1 MDLCI
6 IFLSIGFE
14 SLQQMLLIQ
23 TCFHWWGKDI
33 IEECTHGLDRI
44 GLPDAK
50 QDGSPASRLKPEAK
64 RLTINNYLE
73 DPMNLKGKSAAAIS
87 RSVAVFC
94 LVAFMLFALKGNSQ
108 VAGTGTIQGTVADS
122 SGAVVPGAS
131 ITLTEVSTQTKH
143 RTVSDSSGIYIF
155 PNIPITTY
163 DLVVSAKGFETYEQ
177 TGIVLEVG
185 SSIAINPTLKVG
197 VADVKVEVHA
207 EGLALQTEDVSFKQ
221 TIDSQDVTEMPLNG
235 RLLTS
240 LLLLTGGST
249 SANCGDC
256 GNNSK
261 FPYQSQ
267 AYQIAGGGGNT
278 TLFRLDG
285 GDSNDY
291 QTGNNL
297 DLPFPDAIAQF
308 SEESAA
314 LGAVGGMHSGG
325 FVNIVTK
332 SGTNSYHGDAFEFI
346 RNNFIDATNFFS
358 SSKDILHEN
367 QFGGTFGGKVIR
379 DKFFLFAGYQRE
391 EDAQSTT
398 SSPQYVP
405 TAANMTGDF
414 SASNPL
420 TGNATNTICGV
431 PNQYKGQLCDPLTGV
446 PVPGN
451 NYNNP
456 GAPTFVKDPAAVA
469 LYPHLPAPTPTG
481 VFANLPIGE
490 VVYQVPQKHADN
502 EFIVRGD
509 YTINQKNNFYGRYFL
524 DGYQFPAFYYPGG
537 STNNGGILVTT
548 NSGNSERQ
556 QSLTIGEN
564 WTINQNTVNSAHLSG
579 TRIRN
584 DRGYNSSDIN
594 AASIGVNDPQLVPAG
609 LQLTVSSNG
618 AKLGAF
624 AMGGG
629 SNALAVIND
638 NTFSGSDDLTLVR
651 GKHLIVFGGE
661 FVWNQLNLNNA
672 YEGNGNFTFTGQY
685 SANGPLG
692 GSAGGNGALD
702 FIEGALS
709 SLQQSKAQQNANRGP
724 IPSIYLSDTFHATKK
739 LTLVGGI
746 RWSPFFYPADHYGR
760 TAQFDINRFLDNK
773 ISAVYP
779 NAPPGIT
786 YYGDPGVPK
795 AGTLNSPWQWDANV
809 GATYDL
815 FGDGKT
821 VIRGGL
827 AQVYEQPNVFVGQR
841 TQQNAPFSTAT
852 SPSTGAMLC
861 FSNPWLIGGT
871 GFGCK
876 QTGGTAVDPFPQAQ
890 VPTPATAEFPAQS
903 QWIVLPTQYHP
914 QESLQYTL
922 SVQHDFPHGWQ
933 ASIDYI
939 GSKTTHTL
947 IGLPISPA
955 IFIPGVWG
963 AGGTGCTGITT
974 TGPAAVKPGAA
985 GTNCSTTGN
994 QLSRFSLTLANP
1006 IGNGNP
1012 VGGFGGVGT
1021 NGGGNQFVGGG
1032 GGSVYESNT
1041 GYDNYNGM
1049 IATVQHRL
1057 SSTFSLLVNY
1067 TWSKC
1072 LNVVDGQGDISG
1084 TQVENPYNIH
1094 QDYGRC
1100 GAEVRNIFNTTMVAK
1115 SAFPIHGIAG
1125 LISNNWE
1132 LAPLFHITSG
1142 TPINVTAGSDFS
1154 LTDVGNDRPNRIAG
1168 VNPIN
1173 YAKISVAPG
1182 GATYAT
1188 RSYLNQAAFA
1198 NICASVSTPVTT
1210 CPALGTYGNE
1220 GRNDISGPMALQFD
1234 SQISRIFP
1242 VTEKVNLDL
1251 RLEAFNVLN
1260 HPSFSNPSSSNPS
1273 SSTFGEITGT
1283 SIGARVFQGG
1293 LKLIF

>member
-1 MDLCI
+1 MSFTQFKRPARFTHWATVVFGLA
-6 IFLSIGFE
+6 
-14 SLQQMLLIQ
+14 LLVFSTQAKSQ
-23 TCFHWWGKDI
+23 T
-33 IEECTHGLDRI
+33 
-44 GLPDAK
+44 A
-50 QDGSPASRLKPEAK
+50 GSGS
-64 RLTINNYLE
+64 
-73 DPMNLKGKSAAAIS
+73 
-87 RSVAVFC
+87 
-94 LVAFMLFALKGNSQ
+94 
-108 VAGTGTIQGTVADS
+108 IQGAVTDS
-122 SGAVVPGAS
+122 SGAVIPNATVTLIETATGVKHETRSGTAGAYS
-131 ITLTEVSTQTKH
+131 
-143 RTVSDSSGIYIF
+143 F

-163 DLVVSAKGFETYEQ
+163 NLDVTAAGFESYEQ

-185 SSIAINPTLKVG
+185 SSIAINVALKVG
-197 VADVKVEVHA
+197 AASVKVEVHA

-235 RLLTS
+235 RLLTG
-240 LLLLTGGST
+240 LILLTGGS
-249 SANCGDC
+249 SNSSCQDC

-261 FPYQSQ
+261 FPYQSS
-267 AYQIAGGGGNT
+267 AFSIAGGGGNT
-278 TLFRLDG
+278 TLFKLDG

-297 DLPFPDAIAQF
+297 DLPFPDAIAEF
-308 SEESAA
+308 SQESAA

-332 SGTNSYHGDAFEFI
+332 SGTNQYHGDAFEFI
-346 RNNFIDATNFFS
+346 RNNYLDATNFFS
-358 SSKDILHEN
+358 NAKDILHEN

-391 EDAQSTT
+391 VDAQSTT

-405 TAANMTGDF
+405 TAANMSGDF
-414 SASNPL
+414 SASNPI
-420 TGNATNTICGV
+420 TTPAGTAPACG
-431 PNQYKGQLCDPLTGV
+431 KFGQLCDPLTGAII
-446 PVPGN
+446 PGN
-451 NYNNP
+451 NYNNA
-456 GAPTFVKDPAAVA
+456 GAPPFVKNPASLA
-469 LYPHLPAPTPTG
+469 LYPHLPAPTPAGT
-481 VFANLPIGE
+481 FANLPIGE
-490 VVYQVPQKHADN
+490 VVYEVPQQHRDN

-509 YTINQKNNFYGRYFL
+509 YTINQKNNFYGRYFI

-548 NSGNSERQ
+548 NSGNSERM
-556 QSLTIGEN
+556 QSLTFGEN
-564 WTINQNTVNSAHLSG
+564 WTVNSNTVNSAHISG

-594 AASIGVNDPQLVPAG
+594 ASNIGVNDPQLVPAG

-629 SNALAVIND
+629 ANALAVIND
-638 NTFSGSDDLTLVR
+638 NTISVSDDLTLVR
-651 GKHLIVFGGE
+651 GKHLFVFGGE
-661 FVWNQLNLNNA
+661 YVDNQLNLNNA
-672 YEGNGNFTFTGQY
+672 YEGNGNFTFNGQY

-709 SLQQSKAQQNANRGP
+709 SLQQSKYQQNANRGP
-724 IPSIYLSDTFHATKK
+724 IPSIYVQDTYHAGKK
-739 LTLVGGI
+739 LTLVAGV
-746 RWSPFFYPADHYGR
+746 RWSPFFYPADYFGR
-760 TAQFDINRFLDNK
+760 TAQFDINAFIANK
-773 ISAVYP
+773 ISSVYP

-786 YYGDPGVPK
+786 FHGDPGVPK
-795 AGTLNSPWQWDANV
+795 AGTQNSPDQWNANF

-852 SPSTGAMLC
+852 NPATTGMLC

-871 GFGCK
+871 GYGCN
-876 QTGGTAVDPFPQAQ
+876 QTGGTVLDPFPQAQ
-890 VPTPATAEFPAQS
+890 VPTKATALFPAQS
-903 QWIVLPTQYHP
+903 QWIVLPTKYQP
-914 QESLQYTL
+914 QQTLQYTF

-933 ASIDYI
+933 ASVNYI
-939 GSKTTHTL
+939 GSRSIHML

-955 IFIPGVWG
+955 VFVPGVWG
-963 AGGTGCTGITT
+963 AGGTGCTGIVT
-974 TGPAAVKPGAA
+974 TGPAAVKPGAT
-985 GTNCSTTGN
+985 GSNCSTTGN
-994 QLSRFSLTLANP
+994 ALSRYSLTIANP
-1006 IGNGNP
+1006 IGNGTP
-1012 VGGFGGVGT
+1012 VNSLGGAGT
-1021 NGGGNQFVGGG
+1021 NGGGNQFIGGG
-1032 GGSVYESNT
+1032 GGSVQESNT
-1041 GYDNYNGM
+1041 GYANYNGM

-1072 LNVVDGQGDISG
+1072 LSIADTQGDISG
-1084 TQVENPYNIH
+1084 TQVENPYNIKM
-1094 QDYGRC
+1094 DYARC
-1100 GAEVRNIFNTTMVAK
+1100 GSEVRNIFNTTMVAK
-1115 SAFPIHGIAG
+1115 SALRLHGIAAYVA
-1125 LISNNWE
+1125 NNWE

-1142 TPINVTAGSDFS
+1142 TPINITAGSDFS
-1154 LTDVGNDRPNRIAG
+1154 LTSVGNDRPNQIAG

-1173 YAKISVAPG
+1173 YTKILSAPG

-1198 NICASVSTPVTT
+1198 NICASASTPVTT
-1210 CPALGTYGNE
+1210 CPALGTYGNV
-1220 GRNDISGPMALQFD
+1220 GRNSVNGPMFFQFD
-1234 SQISRIFP
+1234 SQLSRIFP
-1242 VTEKVNLDL
+1242 IGEKLNLDL

-1260 HPSFSNPSSSNPS
+1260 HPTFSNPSSGNPS

-1283 SIGARVFQGG
+1283 SNAARVFQGG
-1293 LKLIF
+1293 IKILF

>member
-1 MDLCI
+1 M
-6 IFLSIGFE
+6 
-14 SLQQMLLIQ
+14 
-23 TCFHWWGKDI
+23 
-33 IEECTHGLDRI
+33 ECQR
-44 GLPDAK
+44 
-50 QDGSPASRLKPEAK
+50 
-64 RLTINNYLE
+64 
-73 DPMNLKGKSAAAIS
+73 MNLRTVLGHYA
-87 RSVAVFC
+87 AVFFC
-94 LVAFMLFALKGNSQ
+94 VVLVLFATQASSQ
-108 VAGTGTIQGTVADS
+108 VAGTGTIQGTVTDS
-122 SGAVVPGAS
+122 SGAVISNAS
-131 ITLTEVSTQTKH
+131 VTLTEVATQT
-143 RTVSDSSGIYIF
+143 RRSAITSSSGLFIF

-163 DLVVSAKGFETYEQ
+163 NLEVGAKGFETYVQ

-185 SSIAINPTLKVG
+185 SNIAINPILKVG
-197 VADVKVEVHA
+197 AADIRVEVHA
-207 EGLALQTEDVSFKQ
+207 EGLALQTEDVAFKQ

-249 SANCGDC
+249 TANCGDC

-261 FPYQSQ
+261 FPYQSN

-297 DLPFPDAIAQF
+297 DLPFPDAIGQF

-332 SGTNSYHGDAFEFI
+332 SGTNEYHGDAFEFI
-346 RNNFIDATNFFS
+346 RNNYIDATNFFS
-358 SSKDILHEN
+358 SAKDILHEN

-420 TGNATNTICGV
+420 SGTATNTICGV
-431 PNQYKGQLCDPLTGV
+431 PNQQKGQLCDPLTGT

-456 GAPTFVKDPAAVA
+456 GAPTLVKDPAAAA
-469 LYPHLPAPTPTG
+469 LYPYLPAPTTTG
-481 VFANLPIGE
+481 VFANPAIGE
-490 VVYQVPQKHADN
+490 VVYQVPQQHRDN

-509 YTINQKNNFYGRYFL
+509 YTINTNHNFYGRYFL

-548 NSGNSERQ
+548 ASGNSERQ
-556 QSLTIGEN
+556 QSLTFGEN
-564 WTINQNTVNSAHLSG
+564 WTINGHTVNSAHLSG

-594 AASIGVNDPQLVPAG
+594 AATVGVKDPQLVPAG
-609 LQLTVSSNG
+609 LQLAVSSNG
-618 AKLGAF
+618 AKWGTF
-624 AMGGG
+624 TMGGG

-651 GKHLIVFGGE
+651 GKHLIVVGGE
-661 FVWNQLNLNNA
+661 YVWNQLNLNNA
-672 YEGNGNFTFTGQY
+672 YEGNGNFSFNGQF
-685 SANGPLG
+685 SANGPVG
-692 GSAGGNGALD
+692 GSSGGNGNLD
-702 FIEGALS
+702 FIEGALT

-724 IPSIYLSDTFHATKK
+724 IPSLYIQDTFHATKR
-739 LTLVGGI
+739 LTLTGSI

-760 TAQFDINRFLDNK
+760 TSQFDMSRFLANQ
-773 ISAVYP
+773 ISTVYTK
-779 NAPPGIT
+779 APPGIF
-786 YYGDPGVPK
+786 YYGDQGVPK
-795 AGTLNSPWQWDANV
+795 AGTLNSPWQWGVNI

-815 FGDGKT
+815 HGDGKT

-827 AQVYEQPNVFVGQR
+827 AQVYEQPDVFVGQR

-852 SPSTGAMLC
+852 QPSTTGMLC
-861 FSNPWLIGGT
+861 FSNPWLVGGT
-871 GFGCK
+871 GYGCN
-876 QTGGTAVDPFPQAQ
+876 QTGGTVIDPFPQAQ
-890 VPTPATAEFPAQS
+890 VPTPATALFPAQS
-903 QWIVLPTQYHP
+903 QWVVMPSQFHP
-914 QESLQYTL
+914 QESLQYTV
-922 SVQHDFPHGWQ
+922 SIQHEFSRGWQ
-933 ASIDYI
+933 ASVNYI
-939 GSKTTHTL
+939 GSRTTHTL
-947 IGLPISPA
+947 IGLPLSPS
-955 IFIPGVWG
+955 IFVPGVWG
-963 AGGTGCTGITT
+963 PGGTGCTGIVT
-974 TGPAAVKPGAA
+974 TGPASVFTTTKAATYAA
-985 GTNCSTTGN
+985 GQNCSTTGN
-994 QLSRFSLTLANP
+994 ALSRYSLTVANP
-1006 IGNGNP
+1006 VGNGNP
-1012 VGGFGGVGT
+1012 VNGFGGAGT

-1032 GGSVYESNT
+1032 GGSVLESNT

-1057 SSTFSLLVNY
+1057 SSTFSLLTNY

-1084 TQVENPYNIH
+1084 TQVENPYNIKM
-1094 QDYGRC
+1094 DYGRC
-1100 GAEVRNIFNTTMVAK
+1100 GAEVRSIFNTTLVAK
-1115 SAFPIHGIAG
+1115 SAFPLHGVYKLVA
-1125 LISNNWE
+1125 NNWE
-1132 LAPLFHITSG
+1132 LAPLLHIISG

-1154 LTDVGNDRPNRIAG
+1154 LTAVGNDRPNQVAG

-1173 YAKISVAPG
+1173 YAKILSAAG

-1188 RSYLNQAAFA
+1188 RSYLNQAAFT
-1198 NICASVSTPVTT
+1198 NICASASTSVNT
-1210 CPALGTYGNE
+1210 CPALGTFGNVR
-1220 GRNDISGPMALQFD
+1220 RNSVNGPMSFQFD

-1242 VTEKVNLDL
+1242 VTEKVNLDF

-1293 LKLIF
+1293 LKIIF